1 MKRRAHAGQQRSHDR
16 NHHARRDRE
25 EGLCYTLMMST
36 GLTFGTILSIEE
48 ARVGVDRYHLVLLA
62 TRENPEAA
70 IAFRR
75 EIRQQD
81 PNQKVAFLVGP
92 PDYLSFTF
100 GRNLIPMPARAGKPA
115 DKLTG
120 RLASA

>member
-1 MKRRAHAGQQRSHDR
+1 MTSEIDAVGKTVLLVDSQQEPREARTRRLRLYGIAVHTAS
-16 NHHARRDRE
+16 
-25 EGLCYTLMMST
+25 
-36 GLTFGTILSIEE
+36 SIEE
-48 ARVGVDRYHLVLLA
+48 ARVHLQMNRYHLVLLA

-81 PNQKVAFLVGP
+81 PNQQVAFLVGP
-92 PDYLSFTF
+92 PRYLSFTF
-100 GRNLIPMPARAGKPA
+100 GRNLIPMPARSSDRA
-115 DKLTG
+115 DRFKG

>member
-1 MKRRAHAGQQRSHDR
+1 MTSEIDVVGKTVFLVDSQHEPREAR
-16 NHHARRDRE
+16 ARRLRTY
-25 EGLCYTLMMST
+25 GILVYTAS
-36 GLTFGTILSIEE
+36 SIEE
-48 ARVGVDRYHLVLLA
+48 ARVHFGVNRYHLVLLA

-100 GRNLIPMPARAGKPA
+100 GRNLIPMPARSSDWA
-115 DKLTG
+115 DKFKG